1 MPLKPDCRP
10 RLARHQDLRLATG
23 RVGVVVDVGFPQV
36 LRLGADVRLV
46 IVFDSWM
53 IVLVGMKGRHVLPL
67 AAVPEI
73 VHHVSVLMG
82 MNDRVMGVLHDLP
95 LVTLLWVREP
105 ARGARRAG
113 LAMAAPATLARQP
126 PATGTSAPAPTRA
139 ILAA

>member
-36 LRLGADVRLV
+36 LRLGVDVRLV
-46 IVFDSWM
+46 IVFDGWM
-53 IVLVGMKGRHVLPL
+53 IVLVGMKGRYVLPL

-95 LVTLLWVREP
+95 LVTLLCVREP

-113 LAMAAPATLARQP
+113 LAMAAPTTLAR
-126 PATGTSAPAPTRA
+126 TGSAGSCYWD
-139 ILAA
+139 